1 MKIGFLDSIFN
12 YADVFEKA
20 SEVIGSKSANV
31 TVERMTA
38 PHLLKIPVCS
48 KMLFSK
54 GCDAVIVFLTIL
66 EEDIAELDLIHEKI
80 IDLELQQEKFV
91 FFCIVMQGEYKNEEE
106 LNKVMEERLGI
117 IMDATVKLAH
127 SPSELSGDIANESMT
142 NAFSM
147 FSNFATS
154 QEETNAENEV
164 PSKPTEE
171 EGESRSLF

>member
-1 MKIGFLDSIFN
+1 MKIAFLDSIFN

-66 EEDIAELDLIHEKI
+66 EEDAAELDLIHEKI

-91 FFCIVMQGEYKNEEE
+91 FFCIVMQGEFRNEEE
-106 LNKVMEERLGI
+106 LAQVMEQRLGF
-117 IMDATVKLAH
+117 IMDAAVKLQH
-127 SPSELSGDIANESMT
+127 SPSELSADIANESMT

-147 FSNFATS
+147 FSSFATS
-154 QEETNAENEV
+154 QKGSSESEN
-164 PSKPTEE
+164 PSEPTEE
-171 EGESRSLF
+171 EGESKSLF